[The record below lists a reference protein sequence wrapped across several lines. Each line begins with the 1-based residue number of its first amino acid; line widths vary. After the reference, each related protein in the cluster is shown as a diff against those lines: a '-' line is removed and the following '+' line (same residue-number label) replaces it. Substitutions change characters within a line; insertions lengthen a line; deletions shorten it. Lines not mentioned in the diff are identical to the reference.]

1 MHHAIEWVRARLRK
15 SDVLE
20 QYWTYSLINESMI
33 NELSMFLGLITLGN
47 QIGELFNTS
56 FLETIGLENKRELSI
71 YGKGLLTFTS
81 QAGIGGGIYG

>member
-1 MHHAIEWVRARLRK
+1 MCTMQLNGLGRDCVK

-56 FLETIGLENKRELSI
+56 FLETIIKW
-71 YGKGLLTFTS
+71 T
-81 QAGIGGGIYG
+81 

>member
-20 QYWTYSLINESMI
+20 QYYTYSLINESMINESMI

-56 FLETIGLENKRELSI
+56 FLETIISW
-71 YGKGLLTFTS
+71 T
-81 QAGIGGGIYG
+81 

>member
-47 QIGELFNTS
+47 QIGELFNRS
-56 FLETIGLENKRELSI
+56 FLETIIKW
-71 YGKGLLTFTS
+71 
-81 QAGIGGGIYG
+81 A

>member
-47 QIGELFNTS
+47 QIEELFNTS
-56 FLETIGLENKRELSI
+56 FLETIIKW
-71 YGKGLLTFTS
+71 T
-81 QAGIGGGIYG
+81 

>member
-33 NELSMFLGLITLGN
+33 NELSMFLGLITLGS

-56 FLETIGLENKRELSI
+56 FLETIIKW
-71 YGKGLLTFTS
+71 T
-81 QAGIGGGIYG
+81 

>member
-47 QIGELFNTS
+47 QIVELFNTS
-56 FLETIGLENKRELSI
+56 FLETIIKW
-71 YGKGLLTFTS
+71 T
-81 QAGIGGGIYG
+81 

>member
-1 MHHAIEWVRARLRK
+1 MCTMQLNGLGRDCVNQM
-15 SDVLE
+15 E

-56 FLETIGLENKRELSI
+56 FLETIIKW
-71 YGKGLLTFTS
+71 T
-81 QAGIGGGIYG
+81 

>member
-33 NELSMFLGLITLGN
+33 NELSMFLGLITLDN

-56 FLETIGLENKRELSI
+56 FLETII
-71 YGKGLLTFTS
+71 
-81 QAGIGGGIYG
+81 